1 MSALLPTPALDALP
15 AAGTLAALPT
25 AGTLERWALDYICT
39 VDLGEKLSPQPAPR
53 ALERDAPVRKISE
66 PGRPVSLAKRGRP
79 RKTPSAEAL
88 RSPARRAEL
97 MHTFWHHELQA
108 AELFCWAILAF
119 PHAPPAFRRGL
130 ARIAI
135 EETRHMRLYTAYLA
149 SLDYAI
155 GAFPVHDWF
164 WERIPSAADP
174 ASFVAVMGLG
184 FEAANLDHTARFAE
198 RFRTAG
204 DVAGAEL
211 IERVG
216 LEELAHVR
224 FARRWFAHF
233 TAAASRTI
241 DGASR
246 TIDVAAPRD
255 DVRHAAIDFA
265 TWRAAL
271 PAPLSPLVF
280 RGKPIARNARLRA
293 GLDARFVDA
302 LEAWTPE
309 W

>member
-1 MSALLPTPALDALP
+1 MSAPLTPTALDALTAP
-15 AAGTLAALPT
+15 QTPT
-25 AGTLERWALDYICT
+25 ARDADAAPIPPPGTLERWALDYIRS
-39 VDLGEKLSPQPAPR
+39 VDLDEKLSPRPAPR
-53 ALERDAPVRKISE
+53 ALELDAPVRKISE
-66 PGRPVSLAKRGRP
+66 PGRPALLAKRGRP

-135 EETRHMRLYTAYLA
+135 EETRHMRLYTDYLA
-149 SLDYAI
+149 SLGYAI

-164 WERIPSAADP
+164 WERIPSAPDP

-216 LEELAHVR
+216 VEELAHVR

-233 TAAASRTI
+233 ACADAS
-241 DGASR
+241 DEG
-246 TIDVAAPRD
+246 
-255 DVRHAAIDFA
+255 IDFA

-271 PAPLSPLVF
+271 PPPLSPLVF
-280 RGKPIARNARLRA
+280 RGKPIARSARLRA
-293 GLDARFVDA
+293 GLDVQFVDA

>member
-1 MSALLPTPALDALP
+1 MSATAPPMPLDALP
-15 AAGTLAALPT
+15 P

-39 VDLGEKLSPQPAPR
+39 LDLDEKLSPRPAPR
-53 ALERDAPVRKISE
+53 ALELDAPVRKISE
-66 PGRPVSLAKRGRP
+66 PGRPVLLAKRGRP

-130 ARIAI
+130 ARIAT

-164 WERIPSAADP
+164 WERIPSAPDP

-198 RFRTAG
+198 RFRIAG

-224 FARRWFAHF
+224 FARRWFAYF
-233 TAAASRTI
+233 SAAATL
-241 DGASR
+241 GATDR
-246 TIDVAAPRD
+246 DFAPRHEEAGAR
-255 DVRHAAIDFA
+255 VRSDAIDFA
-265 TWRAAL
+265 AWRAAI

-280 RGKPIARNARLRA
+280 RGKPIARAARLRA
-293 GLDARFVDA
+293 GLDVQFVDA